1 MSRKLLLHC
10 LGLMLAWMAGA
21 TLAWAQPG
29 GSSGSF
35 KEQFQEVKKSQLGP
49 ALGVDQHT
57 VDKLLQIDQR
67 YHPMRHQLVNES
79 KAEFRRLQQVMEQPQ
94 PPEQE
99 VKTILTS
106 IKQKQREVE
115 RLKQRQDEEEMAI
128 LSPVQYARYVFYL
141 QSTRQSPAHDSVKS
155 PGDSGLPPQ
164 PVGRGAAA
172 RAPQE
177 GGRALARLSKSHLES
192 PLYLVAKIILRA
204 LKKA

>member
-1 MSRKLLLHC
+1 MPRKLLLHF
-10 LGLMLAWMAGA
+10 LGLMLAGMACA
-21 TLAWAQPG
+21 TLAWAQPD

-35 KEQFQEVKKSQLGP
+35 KEQFQEVKRSQLGP

-79 KAEFRRLQQVMEQPQ
+79 KAEFRRLQQVMEQPH
-94 PPEQE
+94 PSEQE

-115 RLKQRQDEEEMAI
+115 RLKQRQDEEEMAV

-141 QSTRQSPAHDSVKS
+141 QSMMKEARSVKGRP
-155 PGDSGLPPQ
+155 PGP
-164 PVGRGAAA
+164 
-172 RAPQE
+172 
-177 GGRALARLSKSHLES
+177 GRAAPMTPSS
-192 PLYLVAKIILRA
+192 PREIPVYRPSQ
-204 LKKA
+204 